1 MCRAVHQKSS
11 SSLFLRRKLVTAL
24 EILRLYADAL
34 ANAGYNL
41 VAIRML
47 QKDPSALNDPIRMHL
62 FRVVLEKLLKDC
74 IELPVTTVK
83 IKRILAV
90 LDSPEVMKI
99 QPPESMAKML
109 EGIGTRLQVAGNGI
123 LKRK

>member
-1 MCRAVHQKSS
+1 
-11 SSLFLRRKLVTAL
+11 
-24 EILRLYADAL
+24 
-34 ANAGYNL
+34 
-41 VAIRML
+41 
-47 QKDPSALNDPIRMHL
+47 MHL

-99 QPPESMAKML
+99 QPPESMAKIL
-109 EGIGTRLQVAGNGI
+109 EG
-123 LKRK
+123 KR